1 MAFVLTYHYALG
13 LALALIAL
21 VALMWLRQDR
31 VTRALLALGAET
43 RRLGQ
48 VLALSE
54 SRLRVAEEV
63 VRDLDKRLPVEL
75 ARGQRAQQAAIHRFE
90 HGLLERL
97 GTWRTRQAEDLGR
110 MRADLATGFAQRQ
123 TEALKTQQEALITGL
138 TDMRQQ
144 LSEALARNAED
155 LGKRVDRLTGN
166 TDERLR
172 EISGQVDKRLS
183 EGFEKTTETF
193 SRVLSHL
200 TRIDE
205 AQKRITEL
213 STNVVSLQEVLADK
227 RSRGAFGEVQLAG
240 LVANMLPETG
250 YSLQHGLSNGRRV
263 DCMLFLPEP
272 TGNVAV
278 DAKFPLENYR
288 RMADPDLGELE
299 RAAAERRFRDDVRR
313 HMGDIA
319 ERYILPGETAPGA
332 VMFIPAEAVFAE
344 IHGRFP
350 ELVEEAQRRRVWLV
364 SPTTLMAI
372 LTTARAVLKD
382 EATRKQVHI
391 IQKHLHHLSEDF
403 QRFQSRM
410 DRLATHIQQANR
422 DVEEVNTSARKI
434 SSRFGRIERVEL
446 GEERTPKLAAVVGK
460 VEE

>member
-1 MAFVLTYHYALG
+1 MTLLFTYHYVLG

-21 VALMWLRQDR
+21 VLLVGLRQDR
-31 VTRALLALGAET
+31 VTRVLLALGVET
-43 RRLGQ
+43 RRLGNAA
-48 VLALSE
+48 ALGE

-63 VRDLDKRLPVEL
+63 VRDLDKRLLAEL
-75 ARGQRAQQAAIHRFE
+75 AQGQRAQQAAIHRFE
-90 HGLLERL
+90 QGLSERL
-97 GTWRTRQAEDLGR
+97 GAWRTGQTEDLGR
-110 MRADLATGFAQRQ
+110 LRTELAQGFERRQ
-123 TEALKTQQEALITGL
+123 TEALKTQQEALITGMA
-138 TDMRQQ
+138 DVRRQ
-144 LSEALARNAED
+144 LSEALTRNADE
-155 LGKRVDRLTGN
+155 LGKRVDRLTGS

-172 EISGQVDKRLS
+172 EISGQVERRLS

-200 TRIDE
+200 SRIDE

-240 LVANMLPETG
+240 LVGNMLPETS
-250 YSLQHGLSNGRRV
+250 YALQHGLSNGRRV

-272 TGNVAV
+272 TGHVAV

-288 RMADPDLGELE
+288 RMADPQQGELE
-299 RAAAERRFRDDVRR
+299 RGGAERRFRDDVRR
-313 HMGDIA
+313 HIGDIA
-319 ERYILPGETAPGA
+319 DRYIIPGETAPGA

-391 IQKHLHHLSEDF
+391 IQQHLHYLSEDF

-410 DRLATHIQQANR
+410 DRLASHIQQANR

-434 SSRFGRIERVEL
+434 SSRFGQIERVEL
-446 GEERTPKLAAVVGK
+446 PAVAVRSEG
-460 VEE
+460 

>member
-43 RRLGQ
+43 RRVGQ

-155 LGKRVDRLTGN
+155 LGKRVDRLAGT

-213 STNVVSLQEVLADK
+213 SSMRARSQVSGTCQWK
-227 RSRGAFGEVQLAG
+227 
-240 LVANMLPETG
+240 
-250 YSLQHGLSNGRRV
+250 
-263 DCMLFLPEP
+263 
-272 TGNVAV
+272 
-278 DAKFPLENYR
+278 
-288 RMADPDLGELE
+288 
-299 RAAAERRFRDDVRR
+299 
-313 HMGDIA
+313 
-319 ERYILPGETAPGA
+319 
-332 VMFIPAEAVFAE
+332 
-344 IHGRFP
+344 
-350 ELVEEAQRRRVWLV
+350 
-364 SPTTLMAI
+364 
-372 LTTARAVLKD
+372 
-382 EATRKQVHI
+382 
-391 IQKHLHHLSEDF
+391 
-403 QRFQSRM
+403 
-410 DRLATHIQQANR
+410 
-422 DVEEVNTSARKI
+422 
-434 SSRFGRIERVEL
+434 SS
-446 GEERTPKLAAVVGK
+446 GK
-460 VEE
+460 P